1 MGGPLPL
8 TQLIDEF
15 LSTYLDLNHLEPT
28 LTAPN
33 RPFAHVLELTHD
45 HIQLCLG
52 QQLRNHIRHDLTF
65 VENQQVALQPETYL
79 KSSATDVER
88 KDTLLINVLRQSRQ
102 LHLPR
107 QEAQQVQLITPKVV
121 NTLGFMSC

>member
-1 MGGPLPL
+1 MGGLLPL

-15 LSTYLDLNHLEPT
+15 LSTYLDLSHLELT

-33 RPFAHVLELTHD
+33 HPFAHVSELTHD

-88 KDTLLINVLRQSRQ
+88 KDTLPINVLRQSRQ
-102 LHLPR
+102 LHPQR
-107 QEAQQVQLITPKVV
+107 QEDQ
-121 NTLGFMSC
+121 